1 MPPAPTYLHVVLF
14 NFKTGVPTA
23 TRDRVIESVRGQ
35 GLAPQVSSMIVARNR
50 APDPVYEWVA
60 MLDFPDEAASEAF
73 QKSAA
78 HHAQIAADFA
88 PYRDRLLVLDLVQPF
103 ETTIADNRGCA
114 YRRTGMFKLKPDLP
128 AEEQHRIM
136 AGLAAL
142 GVGEPGVGQVIW
154 GRNHFP
160 KGEFAPFDWMIL
172 RDFADRDAYA
182 AFDASPARKAFLR
195 EIFSPAVADSL
206 VLEIAI

>member
-1 MPPAPTYLHVVLF
+1 MPPAAYLHVVLF
-14 NFKTGVPTA
+14 NFKTGVPQA

-35 GLAPQVSSMIVARNR
+35 GLAPQVSSMIVAPNLGRN
-50 APDPVYEWVA
+50 PVYEWVA

-88 PYRDRLLVLDLVQPF
+88 PNRDTLLILDLKQPF

-114 YRRTGMFKLKPDLP
+114 YRRIGMFNLKPGIP

-136 AGLAAL
+136 ADLAAL

-160 KGEFAPFDWMIL
+160 KGEFAPFDWMIV
-172 RDFADRDAYA
+172 RDFADEAAYA
-182 AFDASPARKAFLR
+182 AFDASSSRKTFLS
-195 EIFSPAVADSL
+195 ETFSPAVASSL